1 MSFTIIEKEQ
11 LDIIV
16 LRAIVEFVNFIN
28 FFIQKIN
35 IVDFV
40 NFVLNIL

>member
-16 LRAIVEFVNFIN
+16 LRAIVEFVNFIS

>member
-16 LRAIVEFVNFIN
+16 LCAIVEFVSFIN